1 MDPITQQVVLA
12 TAGAAGAGEATYVD
26 DVFSAFLYDGTGAAK
41 TITNGIDLSGEGGM
55 VWIKNRDDDSQH
67 HVYDTERGVGKRLRA
82 NATNPEDNYAS
93 SNPTSSL
100 TAFNSN
106 GFSVGDFNGINGSND
121 GMVSWTF
128 RKAPGFFDVVTY
140 TGNGTAGRTVSHSLG
155 STPGMIIIKSTSNSE
170 NWQVWHRSVTGNLE
184 LDNTGA
190 ADSSSVR
197 VTAVSSTNFTL
208 STFNTS
214 NANGQTYVAYVFAH
228 DDQSFGTSG
237 NESIINC
244 GSFTTDSSGNWS
256 EVNLG
261 FEPQWLL
268 VKRSDSSTA
277 GSWVISDNM
286 RGLGVSKSQYLL
298 ADSNSAEGSFTEGW
312 VHLTSTGFKRNTNTN
327 QQASA
332 TYIYIAIR
340 RPHKPPAAA
349 TEVFEPVSR
358 TSQDPNLFS
367 TALNHV
373 DAVWSKLSSTTTNWL
388 ATNRLTEPKYMHLNS
403 TVQESTG
410 SLIHYDYNYKID
422 ASSMGAG
429 YSQINYV
436 FKRAPGFFDVVTYTG
451 TGSLPGVT
459 HNLGVTPELKIIKC
473 RSNSTDWFVGGSA
486 LAGLNYG
493 FMRVNTD
500 GAAGSSPSYWAAGS
514 DSATTFS
521 VRNNNTQLDF
531 SGRTYI
537 AYLFATLSGVSKV
550 GSYTGTG
557 SNVNVDCGFTAGA
570 RFILIKRTDST
581 GDWYVWDTAR
591 GIVSGND
598 PYLLINSNAVEVTNT
613 DYVDPLNAGF
623 TVTSSAPAALNTS
636 GGTYLFLAIA

>member
-26 DVFSAFLYDGTGAAK
+26 DVFSAFLYEGNGSAR
-41 TITNGIDLSGEGGM
+41 TIANGIDLSGEGGM